1 MKGRKHKKTVES
13 DSQAKKVKDLAADS
27 DDIAADEIPC
37 QNADEKTIDETTGEI
52 EAKEPTEEA
61 DGVEENSNETTA
73 AVAEDAVVLVAT
85 SPENHRRS
93 VKENSN
99 AAEEEENPASD
110 VITDSQMVKA
120 TEVELKDTEKTKK
133 LPESCD
139 GAPTLKGLIRE
150 LSALNKMI
158 IDTCKELQTA
168 RRQRQGAHGKS
179 II

>member
-73 AVAEDAVVLVAT
+73 AVAEDAVVLVAK
-85 SPENHRRS
+85 SSSKRKRKLERGGRR
-93 VKENSN
+93 
-99 AAEEEENPASD
+99 
-110 VITDSQMVKA
+110 
-120 TEVELKDTEKTKK
+120 
-133 LPESCD
+133 
-139 GAPTLKGLIRE
+139 R
-150 LSALNKMI
+150 
-158 IDTCKELQTA
+158 
-168 RRQRQGAHGKS
+168 KS
-179 II
+179 RL